1 MTWAEF
7 KKAVE
12 AKGITDNMQVL
23 YIDIRHDTEIEVE
36 TLEDGTFWVA

>member
-12 AKGITDNMQVL
+12 AKGIKDNMQVL
-23 YIDIRHDTEIEVE
+23 YIDIRHDTGIEVE
-36 TLEDGTFWVA
+36 TLRDGTFWVE